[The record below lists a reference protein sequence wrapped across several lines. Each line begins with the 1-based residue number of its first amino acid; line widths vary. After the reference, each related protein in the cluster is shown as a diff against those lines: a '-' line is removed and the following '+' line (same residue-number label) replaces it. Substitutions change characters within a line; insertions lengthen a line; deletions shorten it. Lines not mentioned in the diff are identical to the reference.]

1 MQTLTKVDLTIYK
14 HSQVGRIT
22 HLEANADDMRLA
34 RIAGR
39 GVHFGELL
47 FGRHYVNWVGYLDEC
62 MSRVLLSGYAVLG
75 N

>member
-1 MQTLTKVDLTIYK
+1 M
-14 HSQVGRIT
+14 GRIT

-62 MSRVLLSGYAVLG
+62 MSRVLLSGYAVLE